1 MNFYIGVVK
10 NFAEKLY
17 FLRTQHGYSQE
28 SLAEKL
34 NVSRQSVSKWE
45 SNITLPN
52 TDKLILLS
60 DLFQVSVDFLIR
72 DTVSEQHNGN
82 LDRIIFRFLGSAQEM
97 DDISRSLIDIM
108 QDGIIDSAERVQM
121 ESILRSLDELSKII
135 DEIKLKIRF

>member
-1 MNFYIGVVK
+1 M

-17 FLRTQHGYSQE
+17 ILRTQQGYSQE

-34 NVSRQSVSKWE
+34 EVSRQSISKWE
-45 SNITLPN
+45 SNLTLPS

-72 DTVSEQHNGN
+72 DTIFEQPTNN

-97 DDISRSLIDIM
+97 DNISRALIDIM